1 MSCAILPKLTK
12 FLVCCW
18 FGHST
23 YNEPWGLVQCILI
36 FFFLWKL
43 NIVVWEISLLDLCHL
58 SDRPLYSEMQPPKLP
73 KKISDIK
80 SVERQSSS
88 LHLFIAVLVNIRAM
102 PQTGEIRIGSFKSE
116 TRAEGLVLILFL
128 AIFFFFPFFSFF
140 FKHENKPKR
149 MQEWRWEHNI
159 GKEILTS
166 STPTVMDWLALPAI
180 QL

>member
-36 FFFLWKL
+36 FFVLRKL
-43 NIVVWEISLLDLCHL
+43 NIVVWEISFLDLCHL
-58 SDRPLYSEMQPPKLP
+58 SDRPLYSERHPPKLP
-73 KKISDIK
+73 KKKNDIK

-88 LHLFIAVLVNIRAM
+88 LHLFIAVLVTIRAM
-102 PQTGEIRIGSFKSE
+102 PQTGEIRMGSFKRE

-128 AIFFFFPFFSFF
+128 AIFFFSFF
-140 FKHENKPKR
+140 FFFFLNMKTNPKKKNAR
-149 MQEWRWEHNI
+149 MKMRTHQKGNFNFIHSNSHR
-159 GKEILTS
+159 LVS
-166 STPTVMDWLALPAI
+166 STCH

>member
-36 FFFLWKL
+36 FFVLRKL
-43 NIVVWEISLLDLCHL
+43 NIVVWEISFLDLCHL
-58 SDRPLYSEMQPPKLP
+58 SDRPLYSERHPPKLA
-73 KKISDIK
+73 KKKNDIK

-102 PQTGEIRIGSFKSE
+102 PQTGEIRIGSFKRE

-128 AIFFFFPFFSFF
+128 AIFFFSFFFFF
-140 FKHENKPKR
+140 FKHENKPPQKNAR
-149 MQEWRWEHNI
+149 MKMRTHQKGNFNFIHSNSHR
-159 GKEILTS
+159 LVS
-166 STPTVMDWLALPAI
+166 STCH